1 MLKNN
6 SVVLTLAKAIKEFL
20 YHCRKKQKELL
31 VNQLNMLSFC
41 SARGISGT
49 QGGGGSFCIAH
60 CMEHSSSTDTK
71 LDAQS
76 HDSNNT

>member
-49 QGGGGSFCIAH
+49 QGGGGVILYSPLYGTLLF
-60 CMEHSSSTDTK
+60 
-71 LDAQS
+71 
-76 HDSNNT
+76 N